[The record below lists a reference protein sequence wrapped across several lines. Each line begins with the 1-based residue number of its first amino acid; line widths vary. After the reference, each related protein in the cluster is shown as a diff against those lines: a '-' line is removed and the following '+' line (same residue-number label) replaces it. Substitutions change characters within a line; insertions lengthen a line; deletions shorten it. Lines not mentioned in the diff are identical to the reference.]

1 MKKFVVFVCLLFA
14 SFAGYAQQNETAP
27 ENIEYASS
35 NIGGFVFGNYCFQD
49 KSASEGISASLMIYQ
64 NIVCDLQFRGSIIMT
79 MFTAPENEQTLSFG
93 AGLEYPLYKN
103 FYCYAEIFLSTF
115 FCNVEYQVYGYR
127 MTVYFPVDLGIGYVL
142 FDKNNHSIY
151 IEAFVEKE
159 FTVYYEFD
167 EMKRN
172 GVNAGI
178 TLGYSYTFVKNI
190 R

>member
-1 MKKFVVFVCLLFA
+1 MKKFVIFVCLFFV
-14 SFAGYAQQNETAP
+14 SFAGYTQQNKTTS
-27 ENIEYASS
+27 ENIEYTSS

-49 KSASEGISASLMIYQ
+49 KSALEGISVSLMIYQ

-79 MFTAPENEQTLSFG
+79 MFTAPENDPSISIGL
-93 AGLEYPLYKN
+93 GLEYPIYNN
-103 FYCYAEIFLSTF
+103 FYCYAETF
-115 FCNVEYQVYGYR
+115 PSVDVRGIGHQVYGDY
-127 MTVYFPVDLGIGYVL
+127 MAVYFPVDLGLGYTL

-159 FTVYYEFD
+159 FTAYYEFD

-190 R
+190 H